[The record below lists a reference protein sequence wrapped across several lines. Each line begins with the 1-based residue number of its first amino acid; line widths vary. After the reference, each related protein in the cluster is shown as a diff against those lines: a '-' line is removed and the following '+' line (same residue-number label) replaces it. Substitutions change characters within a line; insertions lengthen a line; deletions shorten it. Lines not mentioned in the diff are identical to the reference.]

1 VPAEV
6 NVRLAGFLGTKLM
19 NGEANI

>member
-1 VPAEV
+1 VPAEI
-6 NVRLAGFLGTKLM
+6 NVRLAGFSGTKLM